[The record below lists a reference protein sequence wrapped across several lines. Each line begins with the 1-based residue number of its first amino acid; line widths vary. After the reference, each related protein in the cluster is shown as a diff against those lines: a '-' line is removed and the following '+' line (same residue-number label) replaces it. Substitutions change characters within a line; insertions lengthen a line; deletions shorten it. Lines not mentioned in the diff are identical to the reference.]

1 MLGYVEGGDAETI
14 PGITAIDRPP
24 VVVGNYRRMMRT
36 LPRHVLVELCKMF
49 VVLLLA
55 IIPLMIIQGLVRN
68 GMQFNLPPKQILLLV
83 PYVLPDA
90 LRFALPV
97 TLLLAATSVYSRMAG
112 TNEVVAVKSMGISP
126 TAILWP
132 VVVLAFLLSLVT
144 TWLNDVAVSWGRNGA
159 ERVVVEAVEAIA
171 YGMLKTQGGYNSN
184 GFDVTVK
191 KVEGHVLKGVTLSI
205 KRRGSQPITIT
216 ADTAELTSDYQKG
229 TLKIIPRYGTIISGK
244 TKVSFFDDA
253 GELELPF
260 HEASRA
266 ESRSN
271 HPSNIALN
279 RIRPEIADQE
289 EKIDVFREELATRA
303 AYEMLNGDFG
313 LLTGPEWG
321 TRYRQLEG
329 MQSRLHRLRTEPY
342 RRWSTGFSCLFFVWV
357 GAPLAIRLRNRDF
370 LTSFFLCFAPIL
382 AVYYPAL
389 MWTIDGAKNGSFPP
403 FAVWV
408 GNLLLLTWGTWL
420 LRRVIR
426 Y

>member
-1 MLGYVEGGDAETI
+1 
-14 PGITAIDRPP
+14 
-24 VVVGNYRRMMRT
+24 MMRT

-159 ERVVVEAVEAIA
+159 ERVVVEAVEDIA
-171 YGMLKTQGGYNSN
+171 YGMLRTQGGYNSN

-191 KVEGHVLKGVTLSI
+191 KVDGHVLKGVTLSI

-279 RIRPEIADQE
+279 RIRPEIVDQE

-313 LLTGPEWG
+313 LLTGPEWD

>member
-1 MLGYVEGGDAETI
+1 
-14 PGITAIDRPP
+14 
-24 VVVGNYRRMMRT
+24 MMRT
-36 LPRHVLVELCKMF
+36 LSRHVLIELCKMF
-49 VVLLLA
+49 LVLLLA

-68 GMQFNLPPKQILLLV
+68 AMQFALPPKQILLLV

-90 LRFALPV
+90 LRFAVPV

-132 VVVLAFLLSLVT
+132 AIVLAFLLSLAT

-159 ERVVVEAVEAIA
+159 SRVIVEAVEDIV
-171 YGMLKTQGGYNSN
+171 YGMLKAQGGYSSK

-191 KVEGHVLKGVTLSI
+191 KVEGHVLKGATVSI
-205 KRRGSQPITIT
+205 KRRGAPQITIT
-216 ADTAELTSDYQKG
+216 ADTAELRSDYEKG
-229 TLKIIPRYGTIISGK
+229 TLKIIPRYGTIQAGE
-244 TKVSFFDDA
+244 TNVSFFDDA

-260 HEASRA
+260 YEASRA
-266 ESRSN
+266 EGRSN
-271 HPSNIALN
+271 HPSNIALS
-279 RIRPEIADQE
+279 RIRTETVDQE
-289 EKIDVFREELATRA
+289 ERIESFRQELATRA

-313 LLTGPEWG
+313 LLTGPEWD
-321 TRYRQLEG
+321 TRYRDLKV
-329 MQSRLHRLRTEPY
+329 MQARLHRLRTEPY

-357 GAPLAIRLRNRDF
+357 GAPLAIRLRNQDF

-382 AVYYPAL
+382 GVYYPAL
-389 MWTIDGAKNGSFPP
+389 MWTIDGAKNGTFPP
-403 FAVWV
+403 YAVWA
-408 GNLLLLTWGTWL
+408 GNLLLFAWGAWL